1 METAPVAHPFNRN
14 LVSKPARVWLLR
26 EALFTYLFYAL
37 LFMGLTWA
45 QAPALPS
52 ADLDEDGRGDGLLLG
67 LFDGYR
73 HYVAREGTIVA
84 VPPDQV
90 GTLKLHPPPRLVK

>member
-1 METAPVAHPFNRN
+1 MPVLEDAPVAHPFNRN
-14 LVSKPARVWLLR
+14 LVSNPARVWLLR

-37 LFMGLTWA
+37 LFIGLTGT

-67 LFDGYR
+67 LFDGYW

-84 VPPDQV
+84 VPPIKS
-90 GTLKLHPPPRLVK
+90 GP